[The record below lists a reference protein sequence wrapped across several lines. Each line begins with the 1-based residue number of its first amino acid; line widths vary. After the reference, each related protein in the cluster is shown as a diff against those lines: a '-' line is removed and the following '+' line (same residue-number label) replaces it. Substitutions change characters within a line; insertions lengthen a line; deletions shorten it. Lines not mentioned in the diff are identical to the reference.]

1 MKRRYTNATLV
12 TALLGVSFS
21 SAAWAGEGTKGQ
33 AAPQAPM
40 RAAIAAHLFERMD
53 ENKDGQVTRQEALA
67 ASQRLFQR
75 LDGNADGELTKAE
88 SEAGTKAMREQELS
102 THFKQLDANG
112 DGRLTVAESQ
122 LPQPVFDRLDANKDK
137 ALTLA
142 EMQAG
147 PDKRAEQRDFQ
158 FDQSDVNHDGKV
170 TRDEAEK
177 SAGSRFDSIDQSHDG
192 VVTRAELEAHVAQ
205 IMKQGGAKPHEGA
218 H

>member
-12 TALLGVSFS
+12 TAVLAVSFS
-21 SAAWAGEGTKGQ
+21 SAAWAGEGAKGQ
-33 AAPQAPM
+33 AAPEAPT

-53 ENKDGQVTRQEALA
+53 ENKDGQVTRQESLA
-67 ASQRLFQR
+67 AGQRLFQR

-88 SEAGTKAMREQELS
+88 SAAGTKAMREQELS
-102 THFKQLDANG
+102 THFKKLDKNG
-112 DGRLTVAESQ
+112 DGQLTAAESQ
-122 LPQPVFDRLDANKDK
+122 LPEAVFAQLDANKDK

-142 EMQAG
+142 EMQSV

-158 FDQSDVNHDGKV
+158 FDLSDVNHDGKV

-192 VVTRAELEAHVAQ
+192 VVTRAELEAHLAQ
-205 IMKQGGAKPHEGA
+205 IMKQAGPKPQQGA